1 MELLEKRIVSD
12 GQVKSSEILKVDS
25 FLNHQLDPELFLK
38 MGEEWKRLYE
48 GCEINKIVTIEASGI
63 AIACMAGLI
72 FGCPVVFAKKG
83 KSRNVSDSCY
93 STIVHSF
100 THGYDNL
107 ILISKEH
114 LFPEDKVLIID
125 DFMANGAALE
135 GLIELIEQAGA
146 TVVGCGIAIEKAFQ
160 PGGDRIRS
168 KGYRVES
175 LARIASMDPENG
187 ITFVR

>member
-1 MELLEKRIVSD
+1 MKLLEERIVKD
-12 GQVKSSEILKVDS
+12 GQVKSNEILKVDS

-38 MGEEWKRLYE
+38 MAEEWKRLYE
-48 GCEINKIVTIEASGI
+48 GVEINKIVTIEASGI
-63 AIACMAGLI
+63 ALACMAGLV
-72 FGCPVVFAKKG
+72 FKCPVVFAKKG
-83 KSRNVSDSCY
+83 KSRNVSDESY
-93 STIVHSF
+93 TTVVHSY

-114 LFPEDKVLIID
+114 LFPEDKVLVLD

-135 GLIELIEQAGA
+135 GLISLIEQAGA

-160 PGGDRIRS
+160 PGGDRIRA

-175 LARIASMDPENG
+175 LARIGSMDPEKG
-187 ITFVR
+187 IEFVD